1 MDSREPFMEV
11 YPIHQLITLVH
22 KPWVGSKRVVVLTG
36 HVDTALALWMKL
48 SLRYKLYERLM
59 ILITLFAGCPPVIKS
74 KVYTIPKFFYI
85 HFVKVLCL
93 LLCSVLVCASIRIL
107 ISYM

>member
-36 HVDTALALWMKL
+36 HVDTALALWMK
-48 SLRYKLYERLM
+48 
-59 ILITLFAGCPPVIKS
+59 
-74 KVYTIPKFFYI
+74 
-85 HFVKVLCL
+85 
-93 LLCSVLVCASIRIL
+93 
-107 ISYM
+107 